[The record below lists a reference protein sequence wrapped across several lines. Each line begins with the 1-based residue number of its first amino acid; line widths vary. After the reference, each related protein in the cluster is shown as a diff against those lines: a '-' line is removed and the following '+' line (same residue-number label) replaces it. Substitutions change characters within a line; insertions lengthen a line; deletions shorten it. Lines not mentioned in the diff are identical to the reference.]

1 MNDIELSL
9 ECERILNSFA
19 FLGLGH
25 YNDVFVLLH
34 DFGFRVN
41 ELYRYQFWTI
51 DNNGFVN
58 FPTSKGSGS
67 RVVHYTLLPDDVY
80 NTVVSG
86 ELSFYLAGYQAVLR
100 AFYRA
105 AGVKFRNG
113 GKNITTHIFRHNYI
127 KKLSRE
133 GVSIDDIMTKTG
145 IKSKSVVNGY
155 INSRIFVS
163 SV

>member
-1 MNDIELSL
+1 MELK
-9 ECERILNSFA
+9 F
-19 FLGLGH
+19 
-25 YNDVFVLLH
+25 
-34 DFGFRVN
+34 
-41 ELYRYQFWTI
+41 
-51 DNNGFVN
+51 
-58 FPTSKGSGS
+58 
-67 RVVHYTLLPDDVY
+67 Y